1 MGIASQKHKR
11 HECKNLKELY
21 SNSIVFTILTKG
33 LTTTSQTITM
43 ESS

>member
-1 MGIASQKHKR
+1 MRIGSQKHKR
-11 HECKNLKELY
+11 HECKNLNELY

-33 LTTTSQTITM
+33 LTTTSQTTTR